1 MRLVLTG
8 SGASRGRALGRARLE
23 QPSRFLVDET
33 PLEEADVSAEL
44 ARLDHALE
52 HARAELRAL
61 RDKLSGPLARE
72 VAEFIDAHSLILQ
85 DPEFVNGLRDLVS
98 KGRFHASA
106 ALKIQRDNLVAVFEA
121 MDDPYLR
128 SRREDVEH
136 VIGRVQGALSRES
149 SLEERKLASR
159 VGEILVSDAVAP
171 SELVPLAEHGV
182 LGFVLT
188 AGSTLSH
195 SAILARSL
203 RLPMV
208 VGAHEALSHLQDG
221 DLLLVDGDHGEIIV
235 HPTAQDL
242 AGYRQ
247 WQRDAAQHDKRLERL
262 RTVETRTT
270 DGVAISLLANA
281 EMTADVAQARAC
293 GAAGIGLYRTEFLFL
308 QRKDPPS
315 EDEQFLAYRDLVLGM
330 GGLPVTIRTLDL
342 GADKIDSAGLAL
354 RDEPNPALGVRGV
367 RLSLRTPELLRTQ
380 LRAILRTSSYG
391 PVRILVP
398 MISCVEEI
406 DAVRRELK
414 RCAKEL
420 RSQGHEI
427 ADHFELGAMIEVP
440 AAAIA
445 LPSMIRKL
453 DFVSIGTNDLVQYTL
468 AVDRGNDEL
477 GALYDPLHPAVL
489 RLLAQI
495 IATGQRAG
503 KPVAMCGEMAGDTV
517 FTPLLLALGLTEFS
531 MHPRALLEV
540 REQVNAL
547 DRGALRKL
555 APSLLRATNRERISQ
570 LVGSMAVTIA
580 ASEPGESHAGLA
592 SLGLDASF

>member
-8 SGASRGRALGRARLE
+8 SGASRGKALGRARLE
-23 QPSRFLVDET
+23 QPSRFLVDESRLDQSEV
-33 PLEEADVSAEL
+33 PAEL
-44 ARLDHALE
+44 ARLEQALDS
-52 HARAELRAL
+52 ARADLRAL

-72 VAEFIDAHSLILQ
+72 VAEFIDAHSLILA
-85 DPEFVNGLRDLVS
+85 DPEFVTGLRDLVVH
-98 KGRFHASA
+98 GRFHASA
-106 ALKIQRDNLVAVFEA
+106 ALKMQRDSLVAVFEA
-121 MDDPYLR
+121 MEDPYLR
-128 SRREDVEH
+128 SRREDIEH

-149 SLEERKLASR
+149 SAEERKLASR
-159 VGEILVSDAVAP
+159 VGEILVSDTVAP

-195 SAILARSL
+195 SAILSRSM

-221 DLLLVDGDHGEIIV
+221 DLLLVDGDRGEVIV

-247 WQRDAAQHDKRLERL
+247 WQRDLAQQGKRLERL
-262 RTVETRTT
+262 RTVETRTL
-270 DGVAISLLANA
+270 DGTAIGLHANA
-281 EMTADVAQARAC
+281 ETTVDVAQARAC

-308 QRKDPPS
+308 QRKDAPG
-315 EDEQFLAYRDLVLGM
+315 EEEQFLAYRDLVLGM

-367 RLSLRTPELLRTQ
+367 RLSLRTPQLMRTQ
-380 LRAILRTSSYG
+380 LRAILRTTGYG

-398 MISCVEEI
+398 MISCIEEI
-406 DAVRRELK
+406 ETVRSLLRE
-414 RCAKEL
+414 CARDL
-420 RSQGHEI
+420 RSEGHEI

-445 LPSMIRKL
+445 LPGMIRHL
-453 DFVSIGTNDLVQYTL
+453 DFVSIGTNDLIQYTL
-468 AVDRGNDEL
+468 AVDRNNDEL

-489 RLLAQI
+489 RLLALV
-495 IATGQRAG
+495 IATGHRAR
-503 KPVAMCGEMAGDTV
+503 KPVAMCGEMAGDTRY
-517 FTPLLLALGLTEFS
+517 TALLLALGLTEFS
-531 MHPRALLEV
+531 MHPGQLLEV
-540 REQVNAL
+540 RETVNAL
-547 DRGALRKL
+547 DRGALRRL
-555 APSLLRATNRERISQ
+555 APKLLRATHRERIAE
-570 LVGSMAVTIA
+570 LVGTMHVEVVPNVAD
-580 ASEPGESHAGLA
+580 EPERE
-592 SLGLDASF
+592 LG

>member
-1 MRLVLTG
+1 VRLVLTG
-8 SGASRGRALGRARLE
+8 SGASRGKALGRARLE

-33 PLEEADVSAEL
+33 RLDEADIAAEL
-44 ARLDHALE
+44 ARLEHALAD
-52 HARAELRAL
+52 ARAELRTL

-72 VAEFIDAHSLILQ
+72 VAEFIDAHSLILA

-98 KGRFHASA
+98 QGRMHASA
-106 ALKIQRDNLVAVFEA
+106 ALKLQRDSLVAVFEA

-128 SRREDVEH
+128 SRREDIEH

-149 SLEERKLASR
+149 SIEERKLASR
-159 VGEILVSDAVAP
+159 VGEILVSDTVAP

-195 SAILARSL
+195 SAILSRSL

-208 VGAHEALSHLQDG
+208 VGAHEALSHVQDG
-221 DLLLVDGDHGEIIV
+221 DLVLVDGDRGEIIV

-242 AGYRQ
+242 AGYRL
-247 WQRDAAQHDKRLERL
+247 WQREAAQHDQRLECL
-262 RTVETRTT
+262 RTVETRTI
-270 DGVAISLLANA
+270 DGVAINLHANA
-281 EMTADVAQARAC
+281 EMTADVAQARAN

-308 QRKDPPS
+308 QRREVPT
-315 EDEQFLAYRDLVLGM
+315 EEEQFLAYRDVVLGM

-342 GADKIDSAGLAL
+342 GADKIDNAGLAL
-354 RDEPNPALGVRGV
+354 REEPNPALGVRGV
-367 RLSLRTPELLRTQ
+367 RLSLRVPGLLRTQ
-380 LRAILRTSSYG
+380 LRAILRTTGYG

-398 MISCVEEI
+398 MVSCVEEI
-406 DAVRRELK
+406 EAVRREL
-414 RCAKEL
+414 RACAKDL
-420 RSQGHEI
+420 RTQGHEI

-445 LPSMIRKL
+445 LPSMIRML
-453 DFVSIGTNDLVQYTL
+453 DFVSIGTNDLIQYTL
-468 AVDRGNDEL
+468 AVDRGNDAL
-477 GALYDPLHPAVL
+477 GDLYDPLHPAVL

-495 IATGQRAG
+495 IATGGRAG

-540 REQVNAL
+540 RERINAL
-547 DRGALRKL
+547 DRSVLRRL
-555 APSLLRATNRERISQ
+555 APKLLRATSRERIADLLGQ
-570 LVGSMAVTIA
+570 MRVELPAVTTSA
-580 ASEPGESHAGLA
+580 
-592 SLGLDASF
+592 

>member
-8 SGASRGRALGRARLE
+8 SGASRGKALGRARLE
-23 QPSRFLVDET
+23 QPSRYLVDET
-33 PLEEADVSAEL
+33 RLDEAEVPAEL
-44 ARLDHALE
+44 IRLDLALE
-52 HARAELRAL
+52 SARAELRAL

-85 DPEFVNGLRDLVS
+85 DPEFITGLRDLVNT
-98 KGRFHASA
+98 GRLHASA
-106 ALKIQRDNLVAVFEA
+106 ALKLQRDSLVAVFEA

-128 SRREDVEH
+128 SRREDIEH

-149 SLEERKLASR
+149 SAEERKLASR
-159 VGEILVSDAVAP
+159 VGEILVSDSVAP

-221 DLLLVDGDHGEIIV
+221 DLVLVDGERGEIIV

-247 WQRDAAQHDKRLERL
+247 WQRDVIQQGKRLNRL
-262 RTVETRTT
+262 RDVETRTT
-270 DGVAISLLANA
+270 DGVPIALFANA
-281 EMTADVAQARAC
+281 EMTADVTQARAC
-293 GAAGIGLYRTEFLFL
+293 GAAGIGLYRTEYLFL
-308 QRKDPPS
+308 QRRDPPG
-315 EDEQFLAYRDLVLGM
+315 EEEQFLAYRDLVLGM

-342 GADKIDSAGLAL
+342 GADKIDLAGLAL

-367 RLSLRTPELLRTQ
+367 RLSLRTPQLMRTQ
-380 LRAILRTSSYG
+380 LRAILRTTGYG

-398 MISCVEEI
+398 MISCVEEV
-406 DAVRRELK
+406 DTVRHLLK
-414 RCAKEL
+414 ECARDL
-420 RSQGHEI
+420 RTQGHEI

-445 LPSMIRKL
+445 LPGMIRKL
-453 DFVSIGTNDLVQYTL
+453 DFVSIGTNDLIQYTL
-468 AVDRGNDEL
+468 AVDRNNDEL
-477 GALYDPLHPAVL
+477 GGLYDPLHPAVL
-489 RLLAQI
+489 RLIAQI
-495 IATGQRAG
+495 IITGQRAG
-503 KPVAMCGEMAGDTV
+503 RPVAMCGEMAGDTRY
-517 FTPLLLALGLTEFS
+517 TALLLALGLTEFS
-531 MHPRALLEV
+531 MHPGLLLEV

-547 DRGALRKL
+547 DQGVLRKL
-555 APSLLRATNRERISQ
+555 SASLLRARNREAIAD
-570 LVGSMAVTIA
+570 VVASMRVDVADVPTT
-580 ASEPGESHAGLA
+580 SSGPTG
-592 SLGLDASF
+592 D

>member
-1 MRLVLTG
+1 MRLILDG
-8 SGASRGRALGRARLE
+8 NGASRGMALGRARLE

-33 PLEEADVSAEL
+33 PLGQEDVPGELQRFDEAL
-44 ARLDHALE
+44 AS
-52 HARAELRAL
+52 ARAELKSL
-61 RDKLSGPLARE
+61 RDKLDGPLARE

-85 DPEFVNGLRDLVS
+85 DPEFVNGVHELIRT
-98 KGRFHASA
+98 GRYHASA
-106 ALKIQRDNLVAVFEA
+106 ALKMQRDSLVAVFEA

-128 SRREDVEH
+128 SRREDIEH

-149 SLEERKLASR
+149 SVEERKLASR
-159 VGEILVSDAVAP
+159 VGEILVSDTVAP

-208 VGAHEALSHLQDG
+208 VGSHEALSHLQDG
-221 DLLLVDGDHGEIIV
+221 DLILIDGDHGKVIV

-242 AGYRQ
+242 AGYRN
-247 WQRDAAQHDKRLERL
+247 WQREVVQQDKRRARL
-262 RTVETRTT
+262 RDAETRTR
-270 DGVAISLLANA
+270 DGVEIHLFANA
-281 EMTADVAQARAC
+281 EMAGDVAQARSY

-308 QRKDPPS
+308 QRKDAPG
-315 EDEQFLAYRDLVLGM
+315 EEEQFLAYRDLVLGM

-342 GADKIDSAGLAL
+342 GADKVDSAGLVL
-354 RDEPNPALGVRGV
+354 KDEPNPALGVRGV
-367 RLSLRTPELLRTQ
+367 RLSLRTPQLMHTQ
-380 LRAILRTSSYG
+380 LRAILRTTSYG

-398 MISCVEEI
+398 MVSTIEEI
-406 DAVRRELK
+406 ITVRRMVKE
-414 RCAKEL
+414 CAAQL
-420 RSQGHEI
+420 RSEGHHI
-427 ADHFELGAMIEVP
+427 ADTFEVGAMIEVP

-468 AVDRGNDEL
+468 AVDRNNNEL

-495 IATGQRAG
+495 IAVCNRANR
-503 KPVAMCGEMAGDTV
+503 PVTLCGEIAGDTL
-517 FTPLLLALGLTEFS
+517 FTAMLIALGLTEFS
-531 MHPRALLEV
+531 MHAGLLLEV
-540 REQVNAL
+540 RETINAI
-547 DRGALRKL
+547 DRTAVRKL
-555 APSLLRATNRERISQ
+555 APVLLRATSREGIRKVMERMRAETGPMMENAKP
-570 LVGSMAVTIA
+570 LP
-580 ASEPGESHAGLA
+580 ASP
-592 SLGLDASF
+592 

>member
-8 SGASRGRALGRARLE
+8 SGASRGKALGRARLE
-23 QPSRFLVDET
+23 QPSRFLVDESRLDQSEV
-33 PLEEADVSAEL
+33 PAEL
-44 ARLDHALE
+44 ARLEQALDS
-52 HARAELRAL
+52 ARADLRAL

-72 VAEFIDAHSLILQ
+72 VAEFIDAHSLILA
-85 DPEFVNGLRDLVS
+85 DPEFVTGLRDLVMH
-98 KGRFHASA
+98 GRFHASA
-106 ALKIQRDNLVAVFEA
+106 ALKMQRDSLVAVFEA
-121 MDDPYLR
+121 MEDPYLR
-128 SRREDVEH
+128 SRREDIEH

-149 SLEERKLASR
+149 SAEERKLASR
-159 VGEILVSDAVAP
+159 VGEILVSDTVAP
-171 SELVPLAEHGV
+171 SELVPLAERGV

-221 DLLLVDGDHGEIIV
+221 DLLLVDGDRGEVTV

-247 WQRDAAQHDKRLERL
+247 WQRDLAQQGKRLERL
-262 RTVETRTT
+262 RTVETRTL
-270 DGVAISLLANA
+270 DGKAIALHANA

-308 QRKDPPS
+308 QRKDAPG
-315 EDEQFLAYRDLVLGM
+315 EEEQFLAYRDVVLGM

-342 GADKIDSAGLAL
+342 GADKIDGAGLAL

-367 RLSLRTPELLRTQ
+367 RLSLRTPQLMRTQ
-380 LRAILRTSSYG
+380 LRAILRTTGYG

-406 DAVRRELK
+406 DTVRALLK
-414 RCAKEL
+414 ECARDL
-420 RSQGHEI
+420 RSEGHEI

-445 LPSMIRKL
+445 LPGMIRHL
-453 DFVSIGTNDLVQYTL
+453 DFVSIGTNDLIQYTL
-468 AVDRGNDEL
+468 AVDRNNDEL

-489 RLLAQI
+489 RLLALI

-503 KPVAMCGEMAGDTV
+503 KPVAMCGEMAGDTRY
-517 FTPLLLALGLTEFS
+517 TALLLALGLTEFS
-531 MHPRALLEV
+531 MHPGHLLEV
-540 REQVNAL
+540 RETVNAL
-547 DRGALRKL
+547 DHGALRKL
-555 APSLLRATNRERISQ
+555 APALLRAGNRARIGE
-570 LVGSMAVTIA
+570 LVESMRMDV
-580 ASEPGESHAGLA
+580 SSSRGV
-592 SLGLDASF
+592 LDAEKA